1 MPQREQILALIGD
14 ACAQGARHANACAVL
29 QLSERT
35 VQRWRANP
43 QGDQRGEGVRV
54 PHNKLPATQRESILD
69 IVNSPAYRDLPPSQ
83 IVPRLADEGTYLA
96 SESTLYR
103 LLREAQQLSHRLA
116 SAPRRHQRPAPLV
129 ATAPNQLYSWD
140 ISYLPSLVHGM
151 FFYLYFFIDIYS
163 RKIVGWQVH
172 DRECSVYA
180 AALLKDIG
188 AREGIL
194 PDQLTVHSDNG
205 APMKGVSMLSM
216 MQMLGIVPSLSRPG
230 VSDDNPYSEA
240 LFRTVKYAPV
250 YPGYFHSLADARE
263 YFEKFVRWYNNDHRH
278 SGIKFVTPAQR
289 HRGEDEGILHHRKQV
304 YEAAK
309 AKYPARWN
317 GRATRNWDHITSVQ
331 LNPEKGKSQNTAMTV
346 AA

>member
-1 MPQREQILALIGD
+1 MSQRGQILALIGD
-14 ACAQGARHANACAVL
+14 ACAQGARHASACAVV

-35 VQRWRANP
+35 VQRWRGNP
-43 QGDQRGEGVRV
+43 QGDQRLEGVRV
-54 PHNKLPATQRESILD
+54 PHNKLPATQREIILA
-69 IVNSPAYRDLPPSQ
+69 IVNSPAYCDLPPSQ

-103 LLREAQQLSHRLA
+103 LLREARQLTHRLA
-116 SAPRRHQRPAPLV
+116 STPCAHSRPVPLM
-129 ATAPNQLYSWD
+129 AAAPNQIYSWD
-140 ISYLPSLVHGM
+140 ISYLPSLIHGM

-172 DRECSVYA
+172 DRECSGYA
-180 AALLKDIG
+180 AALIKDIS

-194 PDQLTVHSDNG
+194 PDQLILHSDNG

-230 VSDDNPYSEA
+230 VSDDNPYSES

-250 YPGYFHSLADARE
+250 YPGYFHSLKDARD
-263 YFEKFVRWYNNDHRH
+263 YFEKFVHWYNDEHRH

-289 HRGEDEGILHHRKQV
+289 HRSEDEGILHHRKQV

-309 AKYPARWN
+309 VQYPERWN
-317 GRATRNWDHITSVQ
+317 GRATRNWDRIPTVH
-331 LNPEKGKSQNTAMTV
+331 LNPGKSKSQNSAMAV